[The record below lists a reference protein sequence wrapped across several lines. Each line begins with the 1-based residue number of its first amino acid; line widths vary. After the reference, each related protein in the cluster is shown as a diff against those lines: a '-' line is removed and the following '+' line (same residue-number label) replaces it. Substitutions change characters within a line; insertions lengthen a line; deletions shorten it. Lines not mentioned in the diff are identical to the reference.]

1 MKFRK
6 LKSLHLENKK
16 LDRSISTSQVIRYSM
31 WQKLVWKCYSEF
43 FIDVIRLEIGKLFKW
58 NQMIV
63 QLRLQ
68 CRFFPVN
75 FAKILK
81 IPYLQ
86 DTSEQLHL
94 DFFVHLTV
102 FATQWTK
109 GNQVF
114 SIFEHVLSLFS
125 NVMNM
130 MNVAFG
136 KR

>member
-1 MKFRK
+1 MKFTK

-16 LDRSISTSQVIRYSM
+16 LNRSIFTSQVIRYSM

-58 NQMIV
+58 IQMIV

-68 CRFFPVN
+68 CRFFLVN

-81 IPYLQ
+81 TPYLQ

-114 SIFEHVLSLFS
+114 SIFEHV
-125 NVMNM
+125 MNM
-130 MNVAFG
+130 MNDAFG
-136 KR
+136 KRYLPKQTN